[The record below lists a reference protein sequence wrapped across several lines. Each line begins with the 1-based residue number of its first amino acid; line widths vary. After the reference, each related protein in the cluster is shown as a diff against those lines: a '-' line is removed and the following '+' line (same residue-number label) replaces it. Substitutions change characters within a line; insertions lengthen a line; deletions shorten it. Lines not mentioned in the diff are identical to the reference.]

1 MHTEKA
7 QQLEEQIKQGELKY
21 GKMLQDYLQLQR
33 ALELKKKHIKED
45 KEARE
50 RELASIRSKTEDI
63 RRVLDNINAIAT
75 DGCDDSLTSLS
86 QTSTA

>member
-50 RELASIRSKTEDI
+50 RELASIHSKTEDI

-75 DGCDDSLTSLS
+75 DGCDGSLTSLS
-86 QTSTA
+86 QPSTA